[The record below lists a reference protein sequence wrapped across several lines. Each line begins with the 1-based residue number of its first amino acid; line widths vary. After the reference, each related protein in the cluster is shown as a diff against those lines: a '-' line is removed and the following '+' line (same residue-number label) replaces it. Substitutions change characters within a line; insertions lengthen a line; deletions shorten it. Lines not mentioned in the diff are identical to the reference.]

1 MSVLQ
6 RKSVTER
13 NIYVAIA
20 TATLLVASG
29 FPVCIV
35 QFVHKA
41 FVVLQGRETNSIYI
55 IRSHPHPTPTPPP
68 LTTKRY

>member
-1 MSVLQ
+1 M
-6 RKSVTER
+6 TER

-55 IRSHPHPTPTPPP
+55 IRSHPHPTPTHHQEV
-68 LTTKRY
+68 LKSIQHLLLR